1 MKNHFIIVLFT
12 SIFASTMMLYSQENS
27 IITSMNEELS
37 RSMKELSTQKQP
49 PYFLSYMIT
58 NRNATS
64 IAGSLGKLE
73 DDEQIQERFLDI
85 DIRVGDY
92 ILDNTHT
99 IRGNRIN
106 FTASKGLAVPM
117 PLTDNPDAIKAIIW
131 YNTDKAYKAA
141 EEQYMKVKTNIAVK
155 VSDEDTS
162 ADFSTEQ
169 PLVDLTAPDL
179 NPIIPLNAQDVVRL
193 ASQQFRKYP
202 FITNSKVYFQVD
214 FTTKYFVNSEGS
226 KLSWSEG
233 SYRVFIIAST
243 KADDGMVLPLFRS
256 FFAHT
261 TGSLPSQ
268 ETLIETIDSM
278 ATLLAELKKAPLT
291 DTYSGPAILSGEA
304 SGVFFHEIFGHR
316 VEGHRQKDPN
326 SSQTFKGFVGK
337 PILPDFIDV
346 IFDPTIKFLE
356 GREVHGYVNYD
367 DQGVKGKK
375 VVAVENGIFKE
386 FLMSRSP
393 IESFPISNGH
403 GRKQMGYIPVS
414 RQSNLIVSSRNKVS
428 VNELKNLLRNECIKQ
443 NKEYGLYFV
452 EISGGFTFTS
462 RTIPNSFTVQP
473 LVVYKIYADGRPDE
487 LVRGVDMIGTPLTTF
502 QNIVTTGDDLG
513 IFNGICGAESGNVPV
528 SASSPSILVSSVEVQ
543 KKSKSQAKPPILDSP
558 NLLHTP

>member
-1 MKNHFIIVLFT
+1 MKQLLYSVFLLTFF
-12 SIFASTMMLYSQENS
+12 SISITVFSQENTL
-27 IITSMNEELS
+27 ITTMNEELL
-37 RSMKELSTQKQP
+37 RSMKELSSQKQAP
-49 PYFLSYMIT
+49 FFISYMIT
-58 NRNATS
+58 DRTATS

-73 DDEQIQERFLDI
+73 DDEKIQERFLDI
-85 DIRVGDY
+85 DVRVGNHQ
-92 ILDNTHT
+92 LDNTHT

-117 PLTDNPDAIKAIIW
+117 PLTENPKAIKTLLW
-131 YNTDKAYKAA
+131 YNTDKAFKAA
-141 EEQYMKVKTNIAVK
+141 EEQYLKVKTNIAVK
-155 VSDEDTS
+155 VSDEDSS
-162 ADFSTEQ
+162 ADFSNEQ
-169 PLVDLTAPDL
+169 ALVDYSNTFTTPS
-179 NPIIPLNAQDVVRL
+179 IPNNTQDVIRF
-193 ASQQFRKYP
+193 ASERFKIYP
-202 FITNSKVYFQVD
+202 FITNSKVYFQSE

-261 TGSLPSQ
+261 TGSLPSK
-268 ETLIETIDSM
+268 ETLVATIDSM
-278 ATLLAELKKAPLT
+278 AILLAELKKAPLT

-346 IFDPTIKFLE
+346 VFDPTIKFLE
-356 GREVHGYVNYD
+356 GREVHGYVTYD

-393 IESFPISNGH
+393 IEGFPVSNGH
-403 GRKQMGYIPVS
+403 GRKQMGYVPVS
-414 RQSNLIVSSRNKVS
+414 RQSNLIVRSRNTVS
-428 VNELKNLLRNECIKQ
+428 VKELKDLLRKECKEQ

-473 LVVYKIYADGRPDE
+473 LVVYKIYEDGRPDE

-528 SASSPSILVSSVEVQ
+528 SASSPSILVSTVEVQ
-543 KKSKSQAKPPILDSP
+543 KKSKSQAKPPILESP
-558 NLLHTP
+558 SLLNNP